1 MMITPM
7 TAARK
12 YNNTM
17 LLLDHRADSSLPPL
31 PLRG

>member
-1 MMITPM
+1 VITPM

-17 LLLDHRADSSLPPL
+17 LLLDHRAEITLPPL